1 MRKAAEMKQTSICGG
16 VVTAM
21 ALALGLGAA
30 TPLQAQEFERKAC
43 MRGVEGTESALQ
55 EICHF
60 SEGLAAFKMNGLWGY
75 MDREGRVRIAPQ
87 FKSAQAFS
95 QGLAAVQQRRNPSS
109 DCNCDQDSDEPKW
122 GFIAPDG
129 QWVIEPKFY
138 NAGDFSQGLARVLV
152 PRTNSMDNI
161 FIDRQG
167 RQALPGQF
175 AQAQSFAGSLALVES
190 ADYQQSFITRS
201 GKTVALPRP
210 PAYLPAS
217 TRVRII
223 EGRTEP
229 ERWLAKLEAPV
240 QAFSASGRLL
250 PLKRGQRFELAVSP
264 TAAVVMDGGEKQGR
278 GVMDEHGRWL
288 LAPEFFK
295 LDDFENGVGI
305 GGREVAESTAEKP
318 APSAPGA
325 AGAITPPA
333 PPSVTRHGREYFLVS
348 AAGKLLTPAYAEIRR
363 ERGFFVA
370 KSDGKPYL
378 LGARGERL
386 SALSC
391 KSDTYYPAR
400 ALSSDRSGWTVAN
413 TCDGQHWVQS
423 PDGRSWSGTGEVQT
437 VRATGAR
444 VLLRLKDEA
453 QLYDRQ
459 GKALLSSSMRAQLK
473 GLDAFWLT
481 ADEDNPASKA
491 SRPQAIFLTRTRNED
506 SKARYSHAVQL
517 HALTA
522 SGRWVRLP
530 DSERADVYWRPAEG
544 PQGLAA
550 PVLLHTESG
559 MGVLDAEGGWKL
571 KPERSRDF
579 YSVPGGWVG
588 IRGKQGEAEQLW
600 NGQGQKV
607 LSASSDR
614 SLEVAPGLTWL
625 GKDGRWQLLDAHKA
639 RLQLLPEA
647 DGAEITSFAGGQVVM
662 TQSAQKVG
670 ADDGEGR
677 DRLQALYSAQ
687 GKRLTPWMR
696 LDDLLAIQDEKKAV
710 HGWVGTRWQDA
721 GEAEQD
727 GSGRFS
733 MLFSRD
739 GEPLTQL
746 LPVSLRPVE
755 AQALLESGSVSG
767 KGVMTPQG
775 KVLVPAL
782 YGYISDAKHGWI
794 KTDEGEWNGLLDAQG
809 HWLAVV
815 PKNKAFEE
823 LAEKNVATL
832 GSSYDAEG
840 AIDINGRLLQ
850 RAQAGAQRPEA
861 AALPSRRWQV
871 MPSPLPAREQF
882 PVDDEKPANW
892 FVQGARENAVLRD
905 MKGGVRMKAAK
916 SQSLNVLNA
925 TVTRKTNAD
934 STNAISRTELL
945 SARAGQVALFEAAD
959 LLTNREGRLTLA
971 SEQPLPADHPLART
985 GFQLRK
991 NREAGVDAPDDRS
1004 ANSAKNVTALQFSLV
1019 NEADGQVLG
1028 GRFDALDELHE
1039 SRASVS
1045 HMGNLGV
1052 VDAQGKLI
1060 VQSAWRCGAQPV
1072 LLDAA
1077 GEISWPADL
1086 RGQTRLDCPKP

>member
-1 MRKAAEMKQTSICGG
+1 MRKAAEMKQTAICTG

-21 ALALGLGAA
+21 ALALGLSAA
-30 TPLQAQEFERKAC
+30 TSLQAQEFERKTC

-75 MDREGRVRIAPQ
+75 MDREGRVRIEPQ
-87 FKSAQAFS
+87 FKKAQAFS
-95 QGLAAVQQRRNPSS
+95 QGLAAVQQHKNPSS
-109 DCNCDQDSDEPKW
+109 DCGCDQDSDEPKW

-129 QWVIEPKFY
+129 KWVIEPKFY

-152 PRTNSMDNI
+152 PRTSSMDNI

-175 AQAQSFAGSLALVES
+175 AQAQSFVGSLALVES
-190 ADYQQSFITRS
+190 ADYQQSFINRT

-217 TRVRII
+217 TRVRIT
-223 EGRTEP
+223 EGRAEP
-229 ERWLAKLEAPV
+229 ERWLAKLEAPS

-250 PLKRGQRFELAVSP
+250 PLKRGQRFELSVSP
-264 TAAVVMDGGEKQGR
+264 TAAVVTDGGEKQRR
-278 GVMDEHGRWL
+278 GVMDEQGRWL

-305 GGREVAESTAEKP
+305 AGREVAESKVEKP
-318 APSAPGA
+318 ARSEPSAV
-325 AGAITPPA
+325 GAITPPA

-386 SALSC
+386 SALNC
-391 KSDTYYPAR
+391 KSDSYYPVR

-423 PDGRSWSGTGEVQT
+423 PDGRSWSGTGEVQAMRT
-437 VRATGAR
+437 TSAR
-444 VLLRLKDEA
+444 VLLRLKDDA

-506 SKARYSHAVQL
+506 SKTRYSAAVQL

-522 SGRWVRLP
+522 TGRWVRLP
-530 DSERADVYWRPAEG
+530 DSERAEIYWRPAEG
-544 PQGLAA
+544 LENLAA
-550 PVLLHTESG
+550 PVLLRTADGIG
-559 MGVLDAEGGWKL
+559 MLDAEGGWRF

-588 IRGKQGEAEQLW
+588 VRGRQGEPDQLW

-607 LSASSDR
+607 VLKSSDR
-614 SLEVAPGLTWL
+614 AQEVAPGISWL
-625 GKDGRWQLLDAHKA
+625 EQDGHWQLLDAHKA
-639 RLQLLPEA
+639 RLQPLPEA
-647 DGAEITSFAGGQVVM
+647 DGAQITGFAGGQVVM
-662 TQSAQKVG
+662 TKSAHKAG
-670 ADDGEGR
+670 ADDGEER

-687 GKRLTPWMR
+687 GKRMTPWLR

-710 HGWVGTRWQDA
+710 HGWVGARWQDA
-721 GEAEQD
+721 REAEED

-739 GEPLTQL
+739 GKPLTQL

-755 AQALLESGSVSG
+755 GQALLVSGSANA

-775 KVLVPAL
+775 KVLLPTL
-782 YGYISDAKHGWI
+782 YGYISDARNGWI

-809 HWLAVV
+809 RWLAVV
-815 PKNKAFEE
+815 PKNREFEL
-823 LAEKNVATL
+823 LAEQDVAAL
-832 GSSYDAEG
+832 GSSDDAQG
-840 AIDINGRLLQ
+840 AVDINGRLLQ
-850 RAQAGAQRPEA
+850 RVQAGAQRPEA
-861 AALPSRRWQV
+861 AELPPRRWQV
-871 MPSPLPAREQF
+871 TPSPLPAREQF
-882 PVDDEKPANW
+882 AVDDEKPANW

-905 MKGGVRMKAAK
+905 MKGGLRLKAVK
-916 SQSLNVLNA
+916 GQSLNVLNA
-925 TVTRKTNAD
+925 TVTRKTNVGSAN
-934 STNAISRTELL
+934 TISHTELL
-945 SARAGQVALFEAAD
+945 DAKAKRIAVFEAAD
-959 LLTNREGRLTLA
+959 LLTNGEGRLTLA

-985 GFQLRK
+985 GLQLRK
-991 NREAGVDAPDDRS
+991 NREAGIDAPDDRS
-1004 ANSAKNVTALQFSLV
+1004 ANSTKSATALQFSLV
-1019 NEADGQVLG
+1019 NEVDGQVLG
-1028 GRFDALDELHE
+1028 GRFDTVGELHE
-1039 SRASVS
+1039 GRASVS

-1052 VDAQGKLI
+1052 VDAQGKLM
-1060 VQSAWRCGAQPV
+1060 VQSAWRCGSQPV

-1077 GEISWPADL
+1077 GEISWPAEL
-1086 RGQTRLDCPKP
+1086 QGQARLDCPKP